1 MPHTIEPATSGRS
14 NCRGCGEP
22 IAKDELRF
30 GERLPN
36 AFGDGEMTI
45 WFHLMCAAC
54 KRPESLLE
62 VLGTADA
69 VADAT
74 TLRAVAEHACAH
86 PRLTRIGGLERAPS
100 GRARCRACRE
110 LVEKNAWRIAL
121 VSSRIVCSAPAASCT
136 SSAPRG
142 TLKHLRSSTIY
153 ATLPARSASRKWARS
168 RKRYALDRLGCSRC
182 GETTPYLLA
191 CIANAVFWGRRFG
204 TSRTSRYRQQWHA
217 RVGSILAH
225 PRRRQTR
232 SEPDVADP

>member
-14 NCRGCGEP
+14 NCPGCGEP

-121 VSSRIVCSAPAASCT
+121 VFFQDSMFSA
-136 SSAPRG
+136 G
-142 TLKHLRSSTIY
+142 GFVHLKCAERYFETPQVVDHLRHFTGPLSESEMGEIEE
-153 ATLPARSASRKWARS
+153 ALRS
-168 RKRYALDRLGCSRC
+168 
-182 GETTPYLLA
+182 
-191 CIANAVFWGRRFG
+191 
-204 TSRTSRYRQQWHA
+204 
-217 RVGSILAH
+217 
-225 PRRRQTR
+225 
-232 SEPDVADP
+232 